1 MGFESLDVVTDYLLF
16 FMLLFLNYYSF
27 ILVLCDAAVRALAFK
42 LLPLSSCQSAA
53 YDGRD

>member
-1 MGFESLDVVTDYLLF
+1 MGFELVDVVTDYLF

-27 ILVLCDAAVRALAFK
+27 ILVLCDVAVRALAFK
-42 LLPLSSCQSAA
+42 LLPLSSCQSGA